1 MDTRQIIGTES
12 DFIES
17 EGFANCETE
26 AAKNFI
32 LYKQYGQQLKPD
44 DRVKEIGLTMFSK
57 EIRFDY
63 ICASERNNGE
73 SLLAGVARITC
84 NSTIC
89 PA

>member
-57 EIRFDY
+57 EIRFDAP
-63 ICASERNNGE
+63 IGE
-73 SLLAGVARITC
+73 VTFLWRDQIAHFCR
-84 NSTIC
+84 
-89 PA
+89 